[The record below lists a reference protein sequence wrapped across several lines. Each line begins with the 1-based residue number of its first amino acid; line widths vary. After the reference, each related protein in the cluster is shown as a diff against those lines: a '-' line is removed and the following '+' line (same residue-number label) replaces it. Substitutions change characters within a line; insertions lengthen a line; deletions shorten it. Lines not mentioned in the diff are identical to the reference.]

1 MGHQRDFELDAVRR
15 FLINAARW
23 CLDQPYADGRH

>member
-1 MGHQRDFELDAVRR
+1 MGHPRDFELDVVRR

-23 CLDQPYADGRH
+23 CLDAPYPGGR